1 MSGDASRSNG
11 RRSRG
16 PVTPDGK
23 SIVRFNRLR
32 HGLFTE
38 AVLVTRGLFIESRA
52 ELDRHRRAVFEDL
65 RPRGACEALLADRI
79 AAILWRM
86 QRSARVEA
94 AAYAAIAARVEH
106 TPGCSS
112 RLPSPME
119 RALASSFDQDL
130 RSPACDCGA
139 AARMED
145 DDGAE
150 RRLRASVASLDL
162 LRSVVR
168 SEAHLSRELAR
179 SWALLSAAQH
189 ARGAR
194 AALPPPLHARPGE
207 RADANEGGDDR
218 DEADDGDSAE
228 RT

>member
-1 MSGDASRSNG
+1 MPGDTSRANG
-11 RRSRG
+11 KLGRG
-16 PVTPDGK
+16 PKTPDGK

-38 AVLVTRGLFIESRA
+38 AVLVTRGAFAESRA
-52 ELDRHRRAVFEDL
+52 ELDRLRRAMFEDL
-65 RPRGACEALLADRI
+65 RPVGANEEFMADRI

-86 QRSARVEA
+86 RRSARVEA
-94 AAYAAIAARVEH
+94 AAYAAIAERVEH
-106 TPGCSS
+106 TPGCAS

-119 RALASSFDQDL
+119 RALASSFDEDL
-130 RSPACDCGA
+130 RSAPCNCGA

-145 DDGAE
+145 NDGAD
-150 RRLRASVASLDL
+150 RRLRTSVACLDL

-179 SWALLSAAQH
+179 AWAVLFTARQARGTHAALLPAPTRS
-189 ARGAR
+189 GADE
-194 AALPPPLHARPGE
+194 G
-207 RADANEGGDDR
+207 ADS
-218 DEADDGDSAE
+218 DEKGDGDEDDSTE